1 MELKNGTPIVVKV
14 ETIRKQDGEV
24 SKYTETFN
32 GQYVKMGS
40 NIYLRYQEKHDQHE
54 DATVTFKIT
63 NDGEVQL
70 NRQQGEMKMRL
81 YFASQKRVSTTYK
94 TPYGV
99 IPIETLTNKINISKK
114 DMPISAKVEV
124 DYLLYSQEKIVG
136 EYKIRLQFTA

>member
-14 ETIRKQDGEV
+14 ETIRKQ
-24 SKYTETFN
+24 
-32 GQYVKMGS
+32 
-40 NIYLRYQEKHDQHE
+40 
-54 DATVTFKIT
+54 
-63 NDGEVQL
+63 DGEVQL

>member
-54 DATVTFKIT
+54 DATVPLRSLMMVKF
-63 NDGEVQL
+63 N
-70 NRQQGEMKMRL
+70 
-81 YFASQKRVSTTYK
+81 
-94 TPYGV
+94 
-99 IPIETLTNKINISKK
+99 
-114 DMPISAKVEV
+114 
-124 DYLLYSQEKIVG
+124 
-136 EYKIRLQFTA
+136 

>member
-63 NDGEVQL
+63 DDGEVQL

-81 YFASQKRVSTTYK
+81 YFASQKRVSTT
-94 TPYGV
+94 YGV